1 MTAIRQALALLPPAM
16 RRQWA
21 ALVPL
26 SLAAAG
32 AEALGAAALYVL
44 IRIVGD
50 PAAAERLPVVTALT
64 GGDWRSTVV
73 TFTVL
78 LALFYLAK
86 NAFQIWQTWV
96 QTARVAEGRAEIARR
111 ALAVYLAAPYPV
123 HLRRNSAELIH
134 NVTTAADD
142 VCRRVLA
149 PAVTVATET
158 LVVLAIT
165 AVLAFTAPLMTLAL
179 VVALGATGA
188 ILLRVTRARARRWG
202 ERTYALERDMLQGVQ
217 ATLGAVKEIKV
228 LGREGFFFQQFARR
242 QEALARVRHLG
253 DTLAAVPRVLVES
266 VFVLGA
272 LVVVVAL
279 VRLGKPGPDVVPLL
293 GLYAYAG
300 FRVIPSAN
308 RILMLVNEIRTGAA
322 ATRALHADLA
332 GASPGLPADTGGAPL
347 PFSDAIAL
355 AGVSFSYDGAAR
367 PAVVDVDLT
376 IRRGEAVG
384 VVGATGAGKSTL
396 VDLLCGLLVPT
407 SGRVL
412 IDGRDLREV
421 PRAWGRAIGYVPQ
434 TVGLV
439 DDSLSRNIAFGV
451 ADDAV
456 DEDRV
461 REVVRMAQL
470 EEFVAGLPHG
480 LATTVGERGARLS
493 GGQRQRVGIARALYH
508 RPHVLVFD
516 EATAALDNHTEA
528 ELLRAIEPLRGVLTL
543 VVVAHRLTSVRCCN
557 RLILLA
563 DGRVAGE
570 GRYEELLTDNAAFR
584 RLAAAE
590 P

>member
-1 MTAIRQALALLPPAM
+1 MTTIRNALGLLPPTM

-32 AEALGAAALYVL
+32 AEALGAAALYLL

-50 PAAAERLPVVTALT
+50 PEAARTMPVIARFT

-73 TFTVL
+73 VFTVL
-78 LALFYLAK
+78 LAFFYLAK
-86 NAFQIWQTWV
+86 NAFQIWQAWV

-111 ALAVYLAAPYPV
+111 ALAVYLAAPYPF

-158 LVVLAIT
+158 LVVLAIV
-165 AVLAFTAPLMTLAL
+165 AVLAFTSPTTTLAL
-179 VVALGATGA
+179 VLALGTSGA
-188 ILLRVTRARARRWG
+188 ILLRLTRTRARRWG
-202 ERTYALERDMLQGVQ
+202 ERTFALERDMLQGVQ
-217 ATLGAVKEIKV
+217 ATLGAAKEIKV
-228 LGREGFFFQQFARR
+228 LGREGFFYQQFASRL
-242 QEALARVRHLG
+242 QALARVRHLS

-272 LVVVVAL
+272 LAVVVAL
-279 VRLGKPGPDVVPLL
+279 VRLGRPGPDVVPLL

-308 RILMLVNEIRTGAA
+308 RILMLVNEIRSGAA
-322 ATRALHADLA
+322 AVRALHADLD
-332 GASPGLPADTGGAPL
+332 GASTGLVSDATGAPL
-347 PFSDAIAL
+347 PFADAIAL
-355 AGVSFSYDGAAR
+355 EHVSFTYEDAER
-367 PAVVDVDLT
+367 PALADLDLT
-376 IRRGEAVG
+376 IRRGDAIGIVG
-384 VVGATGAGKSTL
+384 PTGAGKSTL
-396 VDLLCGLLVPT
+396 VDVLCGLLAPT
-407 SGRVL
+407 AGRVL

-421 PRAWGRAIGYVPQ
+421 PRSWGRAIGYVPQ
-434 TVGLV
+434 AVALV
-439 DDSLSRNIAFGV
+439 DDSLRRNIALGV
-451 ADDAV
+451 ADEAV
-456 DEDRV
+456 DDDRV
-461 REVVRMAQL
+461 NEVVRMAQL
-470 EEFVAGLPHG
+470 QEFVASLPQG
-480 LATTVGERGARLS
+480 LATSVGERGVRLS

-516 EATAALDNHTEA
+516 EATAALDNHTET
-528 ELLRAIEPLRGVLTL
+528 ELLRAVEPLRGSLTL
-543 VVVAHRLTSVRCCN
+543 VMVAHRLTSVRCCD
-557 RLILLA
+557 RLVLLA
-563 DGRVAGE
+563 DGRIAGE
-570 GRYEELLTDNAAFR
+570 GPYEQLLSDNAAFR

-590 P
+590 T

>member
-1 MTAIRQALALLPPAM
+1 MRTIRNALALLPPTM

-32 AEALGAAALYVL
+32 AEALGAAALYLL

-50 PAAAERLPVVTALT
+50 PAAARTLPVIARFT

-73 TFTVL
+73 VFTVL

-86 NAFQIWQTWV
+86 NGFQIWQAWV
-96 QTARVAEGRAEIARR
+96 QTKRVAEGRAEIARR
-111 ALAVYLAAPYPV
+111 ALAVYLAAPYPL

-158 LVVLAIT
+158 LVVLAIV
-165 AVLAFTAPLMTLAL
+165 AVLAFTSPAMTLAL
-179 VVALGATGA
+179 VLALGTSGA
-188 ILLRVTRARARRWG
+188 ILLRVTRERARRWG

-217 ATLGAVKEIKV
+217 ATLGATKEIKV
-228 LGREGFFFQQFARR
+228 LGREGFFYQQLASRL
-242 QEALARVRHLG
+242 QALARVRHLS

-272 LVVVVAL
+272 LAVVVAL
-279 VRLGKPGPDVVPLL
+279 VRLRQPGPDVVPLL

-322 ATRALHADLA
+322 AVRALHADLD
-332 GASPGLPADTGGAPL
+332 GASPGLASDAAGAPL
-347 PFSDAIAL
+347 PFTDAIVLEHVSFTYEDAERPAL
-355 AGVSFSYDGAAR
+355 ADL
-367 PAVVDVDLT
+367 DLT
-376 IRRGEAVG
+376 IRRGDAVG
-384 VVGATGAGKSTL
+384 IVGPTGAGKSTL
-396 VDLLCGLLVPT
+396 VDVLCGLLAPMA
-407 SGRVL
+407 GRVL

-434 TVGLV
+434 AVALV
-439 DDSLSRNIAFGV
+439 DDSLRRNIALGV

-456 DEDRV
+456 DDDRV
-461 REVVRMAQL
+461 NEVVRMAQL
-470 EEFVAGLPHG
+470 QEFVASLPQG
-480 LATTVGERGARLS
+480 LATSVGERGVRLS

-516 EATAALDNHTEA
+516 EATAALDNHTET
-528 ELLRAIEPLRGVLTL
+528 ELLRAVEPLRGALTL
-543 VVVAHRLTSVRCCN
+543 VMVAHRLTSVRCCD
-557 RLILLA
+557 RLVLLA

-570 GRYEELLTDNAAFR
+570 GPYEQLLSDNAAFR

-590 P
+590 T

>member
-1 MTAIRQALALLPPAM
+1 MTTIRDALALLPPAM

-21 ALVPL
+21 TLVPL

-50 PAAAERLPVVTALT
+50 PAAADRLPLVARIAA
-64 GGDWRSTVV
+64 GDWRQTVV
-73 TFTVL
+73 IFTVL
-78 LALFYLAK
+78 LAFFYLAK
-86 NAFQIWQTWV
+86 NAFQVWQAWV

-111 ALAVYLAAPYPV
+111 AFAVYLGAPYPF
-123 HLRRNSAELIH
+123 HLQRNSAELLH

-142 VCRRVLA
+142 ACRRVLA

-165 AVLAFTAPLMTLAL
+165 AVLAFTSPIMTLGL
-179 VVALGATGA
+179 VLALGAAGA
-188 ILLRVTRARARRWG
+188 ILLRVTRTRARRWG
-202 ERTYALERDMLQGVQ
+202 ERTYALERDMLEGVQ

-228 LGREGFFFQQFARR
+228 LGRESFFFRQFARS
-242 QEALARVRHLG
+242 QEALARVRHLT

-272 LVVVVAL
+272 LAVVVAL
-279 VRLGKPGPDVVPLL
+279 VRLDQPGPDVVPLL

-308 RILMLVNEIRTGAA
+308 RILMLVNEIRAGGASV
-322 ATRALHADLA
+322 RALHADLA
-332 GASPGLPADTGGAPL
+332 GATPALAGDTGGAPL
-347 PFSDAIAL
+347 PFRDVIVM
-355 AGVSFSYDGAAR
+355 AGVSFTYDGASR
-367 PAVVDVDLT
+367 PALAALDLT

-384 VVGATGAGKSTL
+384 VVGTTGAGKSTL
-396 VDLLCGLLVPT
+396 VDLLCGLLSPT
-407 SGRVL
+407 AGRVT
-412 IDGRDLREV
+412 IDGHDLREV
-421 PRAWGRAIGYVPQ
+421 RHAWGRAIGYVPQ

-439 DDSLSRNIAFGV
+439 DDSLSRNIALGV

-456 DEDRV
+456 DEERV

-470 EEFVAGLPHG
+470 EDFVASLPQG

-508 RPHVLVFD
+508 RPHVLIFD

-543 VVVAHRLTSVRCCN
+543 VVVAHRLTSVRCCD
-557 RLILLA
+557 RLVLLA
-563 DGRVAGE
+563 DGRIAGE
-570 GRYEELLTDNAAFR
+570 GRFEDLLSDNAAFR

>member
-26 SLAAAG
+26 SLGAAG

-50 PAAAERLPVVTALT
+50 PAAAERLPVIGALAR
-64 GGDWRSTVV
+64 GDWRKTVV
-73 TFTVL
+73 TFTIL

-86 NAFQIWQTWV
+86 NAFQVWQTWV
-96 QTARVAEGRAEIARR
+96 LTARVAEGRAELARR

-134 NVTTAADD
+134 NVTAAADD

-202 ERTYALERDMLQGVQ
+202 ERTYALERDVLQGVQ

-279 VRLGKPGPDVVPLL
+279 VRLGQPGPDVVPLL

-322 ATRALHADLA
+322 ATQALHADLA

-347 PFSDAIAL
+347 PFSHAIVL
-355 AGVSFSYDGAAR
+355 AGVSFTYDGAAR
-367 PAVVDVDLT
+367 PAVVDLDLT
-376 IRRGEAVG
+376 IRRGESVG

-412 IDGRDLREV
+412 IDGRDLREAQ
-421 PRAWGRAIGYVPQ
+421 RAWRRAIGYVPQ

-439 DDSLSRNIAFGV
+439 DDSLRRNVALGI
-451 ADDAV
+451 ADDAI

-461 REVVRMAQL
+461 REAVRLAQL
-470 EEFVAGLPHG
+470 EEFVATLPQG
-480 LATTVGERGARLS
+480 LATSVGERGVRLS

-543 VVVAHRLTSVRCCN
+543 IIVAHRLTSVRCCD

>member
-1 MTAIRQALALLPPAM
+1 MRTIRDALALLPPAT

-32 AEALGAAALYVL
+32 AEALGAAALYLL

-50 PAAAERLPVVTALT
+50 PAAARTMPVIARFTE
-64 GGDWRSTVV
+64 GDWRGTVV
-73 TFTVL
+73 VFTVL
-78 LALFYLAK
+78 LAFFYLTK
-86 NAFQIWQTWV
+86 NAFQIWQAWV
-96 QTARVAEGRAEIARR
+96 QTKRVADGRAEIARR
-111 ALAVYLAAPYPV
+111 ALAVYLAAPYPF

-158 LVVLAIT
+158 LVVLAIVG
-165 AVLAFTAPLMTLAL
+165 VLAFTSPAMTLAL
-179 VVALGATGA
+179 VLALGTSGA
-188 ILLRVTRARARRWG
+188 ILLRVTRERARRWG

-217 ATLGAVKEIKV
+217 ATLGAAKEIKV
-228 LGREGFFFQQFARR
+228 LGREGFFYQQFASRL
-242 QEALARVRHLG
+242 QALARVRHLS

-266 VFVLGA
+266 VFVVGA
-272 LVVVVAL
+272 LAVVVAL
-279 VRLGKPGPDVVPLL
+279 VRLGRPGPDVVPLL

-308 RILMLVNEIRTGAA
+308 RILMLVNEVRTGGAA
-322 ATRALHADLA
+322 VRALRADLD
-332 GASPGLPADTGGAPL
+332 GASPGLASDAASAPL
-347 PFSDAIAL
+347 PFTDAIVL
-355 AGVSFSYDGAAR
+355 EHVSFTYEDAER
-367 PAVVDVDLT
+367 PALTDLDLT
-376 IRRGEAVG
+376 IRRGDAVG
-384 VVGATGAGKSTL
+384 VVGPTGAGKSTL
-396 VDLLCGLLVPT
+396 VDVLCGLLVPT
-407 SGRVL
+407 AGRVL

-434 TVGLV
+434 AVALI
-439 DDSLSRNIAFGV
+439 DDSLRRNIALGV

-456 DEDRV
+456 DDDRV
-461 REVVRMAQL
+461 HEVVRMAQL
-470 EEFVAGLPHG
+470 QEFVASLPQG
-480 LATTVGERGARLS
+480 LATSVGEHGVRLS

-528 ELLRAIEPLRGVLTL
+528 ELLRAVEPLRGALTL
-543 VVVAHRLTSVRCCN
+543 IIVAHRLTSVRCCD
-557 RLILLA
+557 RLVLLA
-563 DGRVAGE
+563 DGGVAGE
-570 GRYEELLTDNAAFR
+570 GRYEDLLNDNPAFR